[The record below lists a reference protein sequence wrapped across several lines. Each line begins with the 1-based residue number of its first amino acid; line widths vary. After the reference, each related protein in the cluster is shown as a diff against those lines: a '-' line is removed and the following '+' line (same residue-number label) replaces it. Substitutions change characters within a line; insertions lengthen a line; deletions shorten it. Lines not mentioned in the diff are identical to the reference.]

1 MKQPE
6 NFKKIDEAKTT
17 TTSGYLY
24 KFNID
29 GVTKDTTLWAFRQ
42 PDETKYSLAFIF
54 HWESNKYEIRRAYTG
69 NGTNW
74 TGILHT
80 GLIEKDNILTM
91 NAFINWSNNLINYY
105 EKYYN

>member
-42 PDETKYSLAFIF
+42 PDETKYSLAIIF
-54 HWESNKYEIRRAYTG
+54 DWKMNRYEIRRAKTG
-69 NGTNW
+69 DGTNW
-74 TGILHT
+74 DKTLHK
-80 GLIEKDNILTM
+80 GLINRENILTM
-91 NAFINWSNNLINYY
+91 NGFIVWATMLLDYY